1 MSHIEGIVLNELQYK
16 ESSKILNIYTKEL
29 GKINVMAK
37 GAYRSKSKLIAS
49 TQAFSYC
56 NYEFRSSR
64 TFYYLLD
71 GRVIKSFYNIR
82 EKIERTMIGF
92 YILEIF
98 NKSIPE
104 EEPNETLFLFLV
116 KALDTLSNLDEN
128 FLEFLIAFELKFISF
143 IGYRPNIKE
152 CVSCGK
158 KNIKNLRFSI
168 ESGGILCED
177 CIEKDIYS
185 KNISEEFQNILI
197 KLMYAPFDNI
207 KNISFEKKDLIVL
220 QDIVEKY
227 VLYYV
232 EREEFNSLNMLKSIL

>member
-1 MSHIEGIVLNELQYK
+1 MSQIEGIVLNELQYK

-29 GKINVMAK
+29 GKINVMAR

-49 TQAFSYC
+49 TQVFSYC
-56 NYEFRSSR
+56 NYEFRNGR

-128 FLEFLIAFELKFISF
+128 YLEFLIAFELKFISF
-143 IGYRPNIKE
+143 IGYRPNIEE
-152 CVSCGK
+152 CVSCGN
-158 KNIKNLRFSI
+158 KNIKDLRFSV
-168 ESGGILCED
+168 ESGGILCGD
-177 CIEKDIYS
+177 CLSKDPYS
-185 KNISEEFQNILI
+185 VKINQIMQNILI
-197 KLMYAPFDNI
+197 KLIYIPFDNI
-207 KNISFEKKDLIVL
+207 KDISFNREDLMKI
-220 QDIVEKY
+220 QDILERY
-227 VLYYV
+227 ILYFV
-232 EREEFNSLNMLKSIL
+232 ERNEFNSLNMLKSMF